1 MGRMIMDYDDGDFA
15 VDFSGNMAVDSE
27 GNLMMRISDNMAM
40 EIDSG
45 ELHCTSS
52 WGQDGEND
60 D

>member
-40 EIDSG
+40 EMDLG
-45 ELHCTSS
+45 ELHFTSS
-52 WGQDGEND
+52 WGQNGEND

>member
-15 VDFSGNMAVDSE
+15 VDVSGNMAVDSG

-40 EIDSG
+40 EMDSG
-45 ELHCTSS
+45 ELHFTSS